1 MKKTILLTCS
11 LMVIFLAGCGPSSEV
26 LAVTMV
32 AQTEAAVTQT
42 RAAMP
47 TDTPTN
53 TLMPTDTPFPTDTPI
68 PIETPTSIPTATATY
83 IPVPQ
88 QWNGHVSYSE
98 GLGTQSISLL
108 IEEIE
113 GTAFSGKMIWHSFNN
128 FRGATLKMN
137 GEYITDFGDAVEQ
150 QKWNQHPD
158 YKIGD
163 RSGTWLKWTETEI
176 IDGRNYTVNG
186 WYYAHI
192 REDRTMVA
200 IYYFNADET
209 VPDSE
214 HFEFTLVQP

>member
-1 MKKTILLTCS
+1 MKKTFLLACS
-11 LMVIFLAGCGPSSEV
+11 LMVTFLAGCGPSSEE

-32 AQTEAAVTQT
+32 AQTEAAATQT
-42 RAAMP
+42 RAAMQ

-53 TLMPTDTPFPTDTPI
+53 TLMPTDTPTPI
-68 PIETPTSIPTATATY
+68 IETPTSVPTATATY

-88 QWNGHVSYSE
+88 QWNGHVSYSG

-113 GTAFSGKMIWHSFNN
+113 ETAFSGKMIWHSFNN